1 MAKKPKININATFD
15 YTHLIPTICLRLETE
30 VPELK
35 PIFFGDSY
43 NLKKKFLFLYSE
55 NLKPKSYSIPRFENE
70 KEKSKNKNKN
80 FTDYGY
86 MAKKPKIN
94 INATFNLILI

>member
-55 NLKPKSYSIPRFENE
+55 NLKPKSYSIPRFEKE
-70 KEKSKNKNKN
+70 KEKRKNKNKN

-86 MAKKPKIN
+86 TAKKPKIN
-94 INATFNLILI
+94 INATFNPILI